1 MIGVKMCK
9 KVRTWIVSGVLLLMV
24 VACGGP
30 VIQQEQGVPGES
42 FQVSAQSYSLGP
54 NDALGI
60 KVFDEPELSTET
72 TVSGHGTIKFP
83 FLGEIRVA
91 GMTVKEV
98 EEDLTEK
105 LEAGYLKNPKV
116 TVSILQYRNFYVS
129 GEARSPGAFSY
140 REGITVLKAITLAGG
155 WTDRAV
161 RDEAKILRIVNGQQ
175 QIFIVGMEETIQP
188 DDIIIVPESF
198 F

>member
-1 MIGVKMCK
+1 MIDVKMCK
-9 KVRTWIVSGVLLLMV
+9 NVKTWIVSVVLPLTV

-30 VIQQEQGVPGES
+30 MNQHEQVGFVEPLP
-42 FQVSAQSYSLGP
+42 VSAQLYRLGP

-60 KVFDEPELSTET
+60 EVFDESDLSTET

-83 FLGEIRVA
+83 LLGELRVA

-98 EEDLTEK
+98 EEDLTERLK
-105 LEAGYLKNPKV
+105 AGYLKNPKV
-116 TVSILQYRNFYVS
+116 TVSIRKYRNFYVS
-129 GEARSPGAFSY
+129 GEARRPGAFSY

-161 RDEAKILRIVNGQQ
+161 KDKAKIHRMVNGQQ
-175 QIFIVGMEETIQP
+175 QIIFVGMEEAIQP
-188 DDIIIVPESF
+188 DDILIVPESF